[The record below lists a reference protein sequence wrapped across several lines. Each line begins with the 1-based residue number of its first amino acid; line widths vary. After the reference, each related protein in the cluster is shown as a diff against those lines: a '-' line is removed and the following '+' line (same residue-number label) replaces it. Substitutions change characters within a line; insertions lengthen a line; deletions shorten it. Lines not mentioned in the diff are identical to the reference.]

1 MYLIKKGVL
10 GYTDTTDA
18 TAIAAEILVGET
30 AYANELKV
38 TGTMPNIGAQ
48 TIVPAAAGNII
59 SLGYHDGTG
68 GIAADADFVAGNIKA
83 GVDIWNILGTYET
96 PITGDALVSEVFSGK
111 TFYSNDSTV
120 KLTGTFAPNAADIK
134 AQVTI
139 ANVEGTFTADGDAT
153 NADILLNKI
162 AYANGAQVV
171 GTIPTITEGLG
182 SFTGVVGTTIKI
194 LAPEGYYDGVTSL
207 ATVADLAL
215 LAENI
220 KAGVTIFGVTGTYT
234 GV

>member
-30 AYANELKV
+30 AYVNELKV

-48 TIVPAAAGNII
+48 AIVPAATGNII
-59 SLGYHDGTG
+59 SLGYHNGTG

-83 GVDIWNILGTYET
+83 GVDIWNILGT
-96 PITGDALVSEVFSGK
+96 
-111 TFYSNDSTV
+111 
-120 KLTGTFAPNAADIK
+120 
-134 AQVTI
+134 
-139 ANVEGTFTADGDAT
+139 FTADGDVT
-153 NADILLNKI
+153 SADILLNKI

-182 SFTGVVGTTIKI
+182 SFTEADGTTIKI
-194 LAPEGYYDGVTSL
+194 LAPEGYYDGVASL
-207 ATVADLAL
+207 ATVADPAL

-220 KAGVTIFGVTGTYT
+220 KAGVTIFGITGTYT

>member
-59 SLGYHDGTG
+59 SLGYHNGTG
-68 GIAADADFVAGNIKA
+68 GIAADADFIAENIKA
-83 GVDIWNILGTYET
+83 GVDIWDT
-96 PITGDALVSEVFSGK
+96 P
-111 TFYSNDSTV
+111 
-120 KLTGTFAPNAADIK
+120 
-134 AQVTI
+134 
-139 ANVEGTFTADGDAT
+139 GTFTADGNVT
-153 NADILLNKI
+153 SADILLNKI

-171 GTIPTITEGLG
+171 GAINTITESLG
-182 SFTGVVGTTIKI
+182 TYSIVDGTTVKI
-194 LAPEGYYDGVTSL
+194 LAPEGYCDGATSL
-207 ATVADLAL
+207 ITVADTNL

-220 KAGVTIFGVTGTYT
+220 KEGITIFGITGTYT

>member
-1 MYLIKKGVL
+1 MHLIKRGVSSDI
-10 GYTDTTDA
+10 DTTDA
-18 TAIAAEILVGET
+18 TATAAEILIGET
-30 AYANELKV
+30 AYVNELKV

-48 TIVPAAAGNII
+48 VIVPVASGNTI
-59 SLGYHDGTG
+59 SLGYHNGTG
-68 GIAADADFVAGNIKA
+68 GIAADANFVAENIKA
-83 GVDIWNILGTYET
+83 GVDIWNVLGTYET

-111 TFYSNDSTV
+111 TFYSDDSTV

-134 AQVTI
+134 AGVTL

-153 NADILLNKI
+153 SADILLNKI

-182 SFTGVVGTTIKI
+182 TYSTVDGTTVKI
-194 LAPEGYYDGVTSL
+194 LAPEGYCDGTTSL
-207 ATVADLAL
+207 VTVTEANL

-220 KAGVTIFGVTGTYT
+220 KEGVTIFGVTGTYT